1 MAATISGSVLRA
13 MYGGRSPATI
23 LGSRAKQWHVQFCLL
38 ANKRVLD
45 SKDKMATDPSVRVGK
60 LGPLL
65 RLVGAVIEAKF
76 CDLLRK
82 QFCLVRG
89 IGADGAALSA
99 EQNLSQMNA
108 HFDEL
113 KGMWEAF
120 LALDQRA
127 RGTTRL
133 RGFISEELFKL
144 YELNLESFKS
154 IVELCRNNGVLAHLR
169 NTLPYSAMNETWH
182 ELLRRADKNVV
193 IGTVARRT
201 GQICEASMI
210 LSDPAR
216 SWIWP
221 IGLGEN
227 ATYESALDQDPE
239 KRTAALESLRQNGS
253 RRLYTISSRK
263 GTASSL
269 TTTQRAAMAAFVEK
283 SNVRHHTIR
292 VKFRGALEKSDFDA
306 GKF

>member
-38 ANKRVLD
+38 VNKHVLD
-45 SKDKMATDPSVRVGK
+45 SKDKMATDPSVRVGE

-82 QFCLVRG
+82 QFCLARG

-113 KGMWEAF
+113 KGMREACI
-120 LALDQRA
+120 ALDQRA

-144 YELNLESFKS
+144 YELNPESFKS

-169 NTLPYSAMNETWH
+169 NTLPYRAMNETWH
-182 ELLRRADKNVV
+182 ELLR
-193 IGTVARRT
+193 
-201 GQICEASMI
+201 
-210 LSDPAR
+210 
-216 SWIWP
+216 
-221 IGLGEN
+221 
-227 ATYESALDQDPE
+227 
-239 KRTAALESLRQNGS
+239 
-253 RRLYTISSRK
+253 
-263 GTASSL
+263 
-269 TTTQRAAMAAFVEK
+269 
-283 SNVRHHTIR
+283 
-292 VKFRGALEKSDFDA
+292 
-306 GKF
+306 